1 MLAELRERARSS
13 APIGRFKGTIAL
25 GQLVEVVAG
34 EYAGQRGVLIVVDNE
49 WNSYKAQMP
58 NGSLALLKAGDFRSS
73 GLTESGFLADAM
85 QLYWGELL
93 AARDALPLEMRNTLD
108 VVRQRVQM
116 DNLPLLSLLTADP
129 LQMQSSHLSFQEY
142 FAARAIC
149 EGTPLS
155 GVSPWQFPSWWA
167 NSLRLGEEIGEPFRR
182 GLRQSA
188 RVDDELNL
196 NGRIDGDRPT
206 ALHAVSL
213 LMPVIL
219 ELNLWGNK
227 ITGAEALVL
236 AEALTV
242 DGCTL
247 KLLNLGTN
255 ELGDV
260 GATHL
265 AQALPRSRSL
275 KTLDLS
281 RNQIGATGGKALA
294 GAIKSRQE
302 SGIALDTC
310 FLWRN
315 NLSDQVKAAMP
326 KGVKV

>member
-1 MLAELRERARSS
+1 MEDIWLGSLLYRRPASRPVSYIALSEKDDKTLVADGWGPADTPFSCANCATFFEFCES
-13 APIGRFKGTIAL
+13 AP
-25 GQLVEVVAG
+25 
-34 EYAGQRGVLIVVDNE
+34 
-49 WNSYKAQMP
+49 
-58 NGSLALLKAGDFRSS
+58 
-73 GLTESGFLADAM
+73 
-85 QLYWGELL
+85 
-93 AARDALPLEMRNTLD
+93 
-108 VVRQRVQM
+108 
-116 DNLPLLSLLTADP
+116 
-129 LQMQSSHLSFQEY
+129 
-142 FAARAIC
+142 
-149 EGTPLS
+149 
-155 GVSPWQFPSWWA
+155 
-167 NSLRLGEEIGEPFRR
+167 
-182 GLRQSA
+182 
-188 RVDDELNL
+188 
-196 NGRIDGDRPT
+196 DR
-206 ALHAVSL
+206 
-213 LMPVIL
+213 
-219 ELNLWGNK
+219 
-227 ITGAEALVL
+227 AEALVL

-315 NLSDQVKAAMP
+315 NLSDKVKAAMP